1 MIQLH
6 DLHYAYPA
14 LPDSGPSPWVLNGVD
29 LQIQAGEWVA
39 LMGPTGS
46 GKSTLALS
54 LLGVV
59 PQSLGGRIRGRV
71 TVTGQDTRTTP
82 VSELARTVG
91 LVFQDPETQFLAAT
105 VEDELA
111 FGLESFGVPRD
122 EMQRRIRQRLH
133 QVGMAGSEARTPH
146 ELSGGEMQR
155 VALAAVLAM
164 DPDVLVLDEPTTSL
178 DPAGAASLF
187 SLLHE
192 MRAQSGATI
201 LLISNDADRF
211 APLVDRVAVLAD
223 GRIQMDAAPSQVF
236 AEPDR
241 LAALGLAAPQLA
253 RVQQRLSQHSDHPL
267 RLLQPGQAAQVLAP
281 LLSES
286 PEPRR

>member
-1 MIQLH
+1 MIQVH

-14 LPDSGPSPWVLNGVD
+14 LPDSGPSPWVLRGID
-29 LQIQAGEWVA
+29 LQMRAGEWVA

-71 TVTGQDTRTTP
+71 TVAGQDTRTTP
-82 VSELARTVG
+82 VPELARTVG

-122 EMQRRIRQRLH
+122 EMQRRIRQRLR
-133 QVGMAGSEARTPH
+133 QVGMDGSEARTPH

-164 DPDVLVLDEPTTSL
+164 EPDVLVLDEPTTSL

-201 LLISNDADRF
+201 LLISNDADRC
-211 APLVDRVAVLAD
+211 APLVDRVAVLAE
-223 GRIQMDAAPSQVF
+223 GRIQMDAAPSQIF
-236 AEPDR
+236 SELDR
-241 LAALGLAAPQLA
+241 LAAWGLAAPQLA
-253 RVQQRLSQHSDHPL
+253 QVQQRLSRLSDQPL
-267 RLLQPGQAAQVLAP
+267 DLQQPGQAAQVLAS